1 MSKVRQ
7 IIELMQPF
15 VEEGRLLERSY
26 EAINNSIN
34 EFVFIE
40 EDNKIIACAAL
51 KIYKEDNVGEIYAL
65 VVNKNFHNT
74 DISTKLM
81 ELLINKASELNLSSI
96 FALSKYGGR
105 FFFRFEFVESKLS
118 FLPDSRQ
125 KSYDYERKS
134 IIYSRRI

>member
-40 EDNKIIACAAL
+40 EDYKIIACAAL

-81 ELLINKASELNLSSI
+81 ELLINKASELNLSLI

-134 IIYSRRI
+134 IIYSRKI

>member
-1 MSKVRQ
+1 LSKARQ

-26 EAINNSIN
+26 ETIDSCIDD
-34 EFVFIE
+34 FVCIE
-40 EDNKIIACAAL
+40 KDNQIIASAGL
-51 KIYKEDNVGEIYAL
+51 KLYQDENVGEIYAL
-65 VVNKNFHNT
+65 VVNKSFHNT
-74 DISTKLM
+74 DTSTRLM
-81 ELLINKASELNLSSI
+81 ELLIDKASKLNLSSI

-105 FFFRFEFVESKLS
+105 FFFRFEFVESELS

-125 KSYDYERKS
+125 KSYDDLRKS

>member
-1 MSKVRQ
+1 LSKVRQ

-134 IIYSRRI
+134 IIYSRKI